1 MKTVSSLTLS
11 ALLSLFLLAC
21 STPAIDPMPADEFVT
36 DGLHAVSGSGFEA
49 AYVLP
54 GADLPAYG
62 QLDFARFDAS
72 AVEVTSTTVTG
83 TTRRDWQITPEREA
97 RLAEAW
103 RNATNHAFADY
114 PREEATA
121 GTLKTEATLTRLSP
135 GRATS
140 TSAVAAGSASSVNRD
155 VVNVS
160 VEFRLR
166 DADSGQLLAVIRDRQ
181 TIGSLQW
188 TRAAGADMANLF
200 NSWAA
205 LLHTRISG
213 R

>member
-1 MKTVSSLTLS
+1 
-11 ALLSLFLLAC
+11 
-21 STPAIDPMPADEFVT
+21 
-36 DGLHAVSGSGFEA
+36 
-49 AYVLP
+49 
-54 GADLPAYG
+54 
-62 QLDFARFDAS
+62 
-72 AVEVTSTTVTG
+72 
-83 TTRRDWQITPEREA
+83 
-97 RLAEAW
+97 LAEAW

-140 TSAVAAGSASSVNRD
+140 TSSVAAGSASSVNRD

>member
-1 MKTVSSLTLS
+1 MRTFSPVALS
-11 ALLSLFLLAC
+11 ALLVFVLVAC
-21 STPAIDPMPADEFVT
+21 STPAVDEKPAGEFAVE
-36 DGLHAVSGSGFEA
+36 GLHAVSGSGFESA
-49 AYVLP
+49 FVLP
-54 GADLPAYG
+54 GANLPAYG
-62 QLDFARFDAS
+62 QLEFERFDAS

-83 TTRRDWQITPEREA
+83 TTRRDWQITPEREDQ
-97 RLAEAW
+97 LADAW

-114 PREEATA
+114 PRKDATSGMLRVEASM
-121 GTLKTEATLTRLSP
+121 TRLSP
-135 GRATS
+135 GRSTN
-140 TSAVAAGSASSVNRD
+140 TSAVAAGSGASMNRE

-160 VEFRLR
+160 VEFRLH

>member
-1 MKTVSSLTLS
+1 M
-11 ALLSLFLLAC
+11 
-21 STPAIDPMPADEFVT
+21 
-36 DGLHAVSGSGFEA
+36 
-49 AYVLP
+49 
-54 GADLPAYG
+54 
-62 QLDFARFDAS
+62 
-72 AVEVTSTTVTG
+72 
-83 TTRRDWQITPEREA
+83 
-97 RLAEAW
+97 
-103 RNATNHAFADY
+103 
-114 PREEATA
+114 
-121 GTLKTEATLTRLSP
+121 TRLSP
-135 GRATS
+135 GRSTN
-140 TSAVAAGSASSVNRD
+140 TSAVAAGSGASMNRE

-160 VEFRLR
+160 VEFRLH